1 MARASRELDN
11 YPEGE
16 IREMIELF
24 KSRGMSHDDATEVI
38 KRMAKYKTFFVNLMM
53 TEELA
58 LPVRCARRSKCL
70 PFSGRLAARAHLSSC
85 PAHCCW
91 TLAPARLTSQVPDE
105 DDNNEGLKDALAMF
119 VSFTGFGML
128 PVMGF
133 VVVPLIIPDLDD
145 HSLFLVACVI
155 TAFALFGL
163 GAFKVRTRRAPRQPR
178 LVA

>member
-1 MARASRELDN
+1 MVLGVSHRGAWGGDGGRGAFCLCLLVGDPRERGVPPLHLVTLWHA
-11 YPEGE
+11 PPGSSTTTRRGE
-16 IREMIELF
+16 IREIIELF

-91 TLAPARLTSQVPDE
+91 TLAPPA
-105 DDNNEGLKDALAMF
+105 
-119 VSFTGFGML
+119 
-128 PVMGF
+128 
-133 VVVPLIIPDLDD
+133 
-145 HSLFLVACVI
+145 
-155 TAFALFGL
+155 
-163 GAFKVRTRRAPRQPR
+163 
-178 LVA
+178 